1 MTTRGRGSGHAALT
15 SPIVARLSQ
24 RTGAAVV
31 PVFGEELPGGRYRVE
46 ALPPIRPAAGED
58 DAALTGRYL
67 ATLEERVRE
76 RPELWLWLHRR
87 WKR

>member
-1 MTTRGRGSGHAALT
+1 
-15 SPIVARLSQ
+15 
-24 RTGAAVV
+24 V

-46 ALPPIRPAAGED
+46 ALPPVVPLAGED
-58 DAALTGRYL
+58 DVALTRRYL
-67 ATLEERVRE
+67 ATLEMRVRE